1 MRAAGLPQRKKR
13 CCWTAPVEM
22 SEAGSHPQVMME
34 NVMSQA
40 PNGIHHLAFMAGDI
54 KKHIAFFADVVG
66 CPLVALFDMH
76 GVPGGLHAFLRLN
89 DHSYFSIVQL
99 PKVDEIPIELGKT
112 HAGNGALPSS
122 PGTLQHLAFRVAT
135 DADLIAMRDRIRSHG
150 VNIIGPI
157 DHGMCRSIYFAGPDQ
172 MTLEVATSHEAIDPN
187 RWIDPA
193 VLSKAGIST
202 EEAARFRAPSA
213 YAGPSPV
220 KQPAYDP
227 HKPHMAYPQG
237 VYEQIL
243 QTPDETIWALAS
255 HATPPVPRPA

>member
-1 MRAAGLPQRKKR
+1 MPQ
-13 CCWTAPVEM
+13 
-22 SEAGSHPQVMME
+22 S
-34 NVMSQA
+34 

-54 KKHIAFFADVVG
+54 KKHIAFFSDVVG

-112 HAGNGALPSS
+112 HAGNGALPSA
-122 PGTLQHLAFRVAT
+122 PGTLQHLAFSVAT

-150 VNIIGPI
+150 VNIVGPI

-172 MTLEVATSHEAIDPN
+172 MTLEVATSQEAIDPA

-193 VLSKAGIST
+193 VLAKAGISAD
-202 EEAARFRAPSA
+202 EAARFKAPPA
-213 YAGPSPV
+213 YAGPSSV
-220 KQPAYDP
+220 KQPEYDP
-227 HKPHMAYPQG
+227 SKPHMAYPKEM
-237 VYEQIL
+237 YL
-243 QTPDETIWALAS
+243 QMLKASDEAITAAGS
-255 HATPPVPRPA
+255 YPNPPVPAPVG